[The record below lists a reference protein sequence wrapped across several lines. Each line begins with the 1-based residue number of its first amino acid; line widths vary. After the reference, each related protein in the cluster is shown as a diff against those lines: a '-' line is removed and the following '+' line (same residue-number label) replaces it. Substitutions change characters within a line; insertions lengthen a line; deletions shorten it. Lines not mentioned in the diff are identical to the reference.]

1 MNIHL
6 CVIMAIVLM
15 IFSACEKVFE
25 ENIDKDKVIILTP
38 ADSSSVSSQTIT
50 FWWNEIE
57 GATEYELQVVS
68 PNFDSINA
76 LLLDTLLSKN
86 KFVFNFAP
94 GKYQCRVRALNSAY
108 ATNYTIHSFSLD
120 STLDL
125 NNQLVSIISPAD
137 SFYTNDSRINFS
149 WQPLLAAND
158 YRFEIGQPDFS
169 GTIILD
175 VNLTQTNINYTLDEG
190 IYTWRVRG
198 QNNSSNTGYSTR
210 TVIIDSTVPITPA
223 LTSPQNN
230 AVINNDSVSLVWSGE
245 SNFLFDSVYV
255 YQDSLATTSVASVK
269 TNNRR
274 YIFEGSLGENYFWR
288 VKTIDLAGNVGQFSL
303 LRKFSFQ

>member
-1 MNIHL
+1 
-6 CVIMAIVLM
+6 MAIVLM

>member
-137 SFYTNDSRINFS
+137 SFYTNDSKINFS

-198 QNNSSNTGYSTR
+198 QNNSSNTVYSTR
-210 TVIIDSTVPITPA
+210 TVIIDSTVPITPS

-230 AVINNDSVSLVWSGE
+230 AVINNDSVSLVWTGE

-255 YQDSLATTSVASVK
+255 YQDSLATTSLASVK